1 MDWEDAEQRRLMKRL
16 GIKGK
21 ARGAATETERP
32 GGGLDLDKLFEGF
45 EDTGSDTSDGN
56 KGGAG
61 GGEGAGPRLKRPRRG
76 GSSVSASDSMQF
88 SGSDGARSGGY
99 SSDERG
105 GSYSSEEK
113 DRGRRGTSASPS
125 GGSYSGASDDYSGES
140 DYSDEEPGAGGR
152 ALPGEPSGRGAS
164 SPDGS
169 DSSPSS
175 DSPAERDGQRYLPP
189 HLRGREAGAD
199 GGVLR
204 LRRKVRGLL
213 NRMTAANLGPI
224 VGDLVL
230 LRGRGALERR
240 HVAAEIVGEVLRIG
254 SAGAR
259 AALQG
264 AAVAAACVASFA
276 GQVHDLGVGL
286 ALLTELAERL
296 EAVLGG
302 GDGSGEHGAC
312 GGAGELEPDY
322 QAGVYLVLMVSHA
335 FTVGLAAPR
344 VVFSLL
350 THLCRRFGEQDVSLM
365 YHVLRSVGA
374 ELRAADPA
382 GLRDFIVAVQE
393 QADRRRGA
401 AVPGAGVGGG
411 GGSDEPMSHRHRT
424 LLQVILEVKNNS
436 QKWSMGA
443 ARHAVPADVVKFVH
457 RSGVG
462 GVVIDAEWSK
472 LLDGSALARFGEKT
486 AAGVE
491 DFGLDDSDD
500 DLGLQLVGERSD
512 LLKLAAAQRMNT
524 DIRRKVFCALM
535 GAEDYLDAVD
545 RVLSLG
551 LRGAQER
558 EISRVLVDCCLQ
570 EKAYNPFYRLVAKS
584 LCAHSKQHRVSF
596 RYALADQIKELGSSE
611 SPRRGRNLMRLAG
624 GLAADGQVPLLVLQ
638 ALPWEEGVSKGMQAA
653 LCSFVEAFFLD
664 GGNEAVGGAFLRLS
678 SSPGLETL
686 RNGLALFLHGTFQR
700 RILRAPERQQRLLLG
715 RYKAALS
722 GLNDDGGAW

>member
-401 AVPGAGVGGG
+401 AVLGAGGG
-411 GGSDEPMSHRHRT
+411 GG
-424 LLQVILEVKNNS
+424 
-436 QKWSMGA
+436 G
-443 ARHAVPADVVKFVH
+443 
-457 RSGVG
+457 
-462 GVVIDAEWSK
+462 
-472 LLDGSALARFGEKT
+472 
-486 AAGVE
+486 
-491 DFGLDDSDD
+491 
-500 DLGLQLVGERSD
+500 
-512 LLKLAAAQRMNT
+512 
-524 DIRRKVFCALM
+524 
-535 GAEDYLDAVD
+535 
-545 RVLSLG
+545 
-551 LRGAQER
+551 
-558 EISRVLVDCCLQ
+558 
-570 EKAYNPFYRLVAKS
+570 
-584 LCAHSKQHRVSF
+584 
-596 RYALADQIKELGSSE
+596 
-611 SPRRGRNLMRLAG
+611 
-624 GLAADGQVPLLVLQ
+624 
-638 ALPWEEGVSKGMQAA
+638 
-653 LCSFVEAFFLD
+653 
-664 GGNEAVGGAFLRLS
+664 GGAVTSR
-678 SSPGLETL
+678 
-686 RNGLALFLHGTFQR
+686 
-700 RILRAPERQQRLLLG
+700 
-715 RYKAALS
+715 
-722 GLNDDGGAW
+722 